1 MNTGNFRLSS
11 VEYELP
17 VEDMH
22 LPVGDRLHQAAVDM
36 RHQVPVVVGMRYLAA
51 DTLVPLMDSHLLV
64 DRSAD
69 MLIQVRMVD
78 TLLGLDS
85 GNLVFDLD
93 SQELEGIDPLDW
105 DTVPSLAD
113 IQVEVDR
120 QVGTHQVVV
129 VHVAVDP
136 VDSLLDLVVVATTF

>member
-1 MNTGNFRLSS
+1 
-11 VEYELP
+11 
-17 VEDMH
+17 MH

-78 TLLGLDS
+78 TLLGLDL

>member
-1 MNTGNFRLSS
+1 
-11 VEYELP
+11 
-17 VEDMH
+17 MH
-22 LPVGDRLHQAAVDM
+22 LPVGDRLHQAVVDM

-64 DRSAD
+64 DCSAD

-93 SQELEGIDPLDW
+93 NQELEGIDPLDW

>member
-1 MNTGNFRLSS
+1 MQ
-11 VEYELP
+11 
-17 VEDMH
+17 
-22 LPVGDRLHQAAVDM
+22 LPVGDRLHQTAVDM
-36 RHQVPVVVGMRYLAA
+36 RHHVPVVVGMRYLAA

-69 MLIQVRMVD
+69 MLIQVQMVD
-78 TLLGLDS
+78 TLPGLDS

-120 QVGTHQVVV
+120 QVGTLPAVV

>member
-1 MNTGNFRLSS
+1 
-11 VEYELP
+11 
-17 VEDMH
+17 MH

>member
-1 MNTGNFRLSS
+1 
-11 VEYELP
+11 
-17 VEDMH
+17 MH

-120 QVGTHQVVV
+120 QVGTHPAVV